1 MKEKLIL
8 VDGSGY
14 LYRAYHALPD
24 LSTSSGVPTG
34 AITGVINMLFKLID
48 DYDPEYFVVVFDA
61 PGGSFR
67 NEIYQEYKAHRSKM
81 PEDLREQ
88 IEPLK
93 NIINALNFSTLVIP
107 GVEADDVIGTISK
120 KAESL
125 DLDVLISTSDK
136 DMAQLVTK
144 DIRII
149 NSNTQ
154 NLLDEK
160 GVFEKF
166 GVKPNQ
172 IIDYLA
178 LIGDQSDNIPGVQGV
193 GPKTAQKLLE
203 EFVTLENLLANL
215 DSIEG
220 KKSIT
225 EKIKNTL
232 SDLPLFKQLVT
243 IDIKVDLTH
252 KIQDFL
258 RHPPNIDKLL
268 PILDEYE
275 LNHIKKRFT
284 NNIKTQA
291 KQFNH
296 NYQMITDEKELN
308 KVIDNIKKTKIFAI
322 DTETTSLNYKDAE
335 LVGFSICSDE
345 NHAYYVPLAHKSDQR
360 QIDFKTAL
368 NLLKGIIENEQITKI
383 GHHIKY
389 DMHVLERYGLK
400 FQGTLF
406 DTMIESFLLDPS
418 LNRHDLN
425 SVSLK
430 YLGINP
436 VTYEEVAGKG
446 AKQICFDE
454 VEVERATQYAAE
466 DAHVTYL
473 LHKILSKKISQD
485 KNLEKIYFKIDE
497 PLIKILQRIESTGVL
512 LDEKKLKQQSQ
523 ELKKKIKKIEDEV
536 FAEVGEEFN
545 LSSPKQLQRILFE
558 VLELPILGKTPG
570 GQPSTSE
577 SVLQDLAVSYEL
589 PKKILEH
596 RTVSKLISTYT
607 DKLPLEINS
616 VTNRIHTSYHQANV
630 VTGRLSSSNPN
641 LQNIPIRTNEGRKIR
656 EAFIAEENSMIIA
669 ADYSQIELR
678 ILAHLSQD
686 KNLVRAFND
695 GLDIHTMT
703 ACQIFSLKPKDVGPD
718 ERRSAKAINFGII
731 YGMSP
736 FGLSKQLGIFQNEAK
751 DYIEYYFKQ
760 FPDVKNFLED
770 TKAFARKNKYIETT
784 LGRKIFIDN
793 IDAKNY
799 NLRQYA
805 ERAAINAP
813 MQGSAADIIKLAMIE
828 LHNHYKN
835 KNQTKMIMQ
844 VHDELIFE
852 SYLDEA
858 EQEAENI
865 KTTMEQVAN
874 LIVPLV
880 VDVGIEKNWGLAH

>member
-24 LSTSSGVPTG
+24 LSTTSGVPTG

-67 NEIYQEYKAHRSKM
+67 NELYQEYKAHRSKM

-93 NIINALNFSTLVIP
+93 NIINALNFSTLIIP
-107 GVEADDVIGTISK
+107 SVEADDVIGTIAK
-120 KAESL
+120 KAEGL

-160 GVFEKF
+160 GVLEKF

-203 EFVTLENLLANL
+203 EFVTLENLITNL
-215 DSIEG
+215 DGIEG
-220 KKSIT
+220 KKSIVD
-225 EKIKNTL
+225 KIKNAL

-243 IDIKVDLTH
+243 IDTKVDLTH

-258 RHPPNIDKLL
+258 RQPPDIDKLL
-268 PILDEYE
+268 PILDDYE

-284 NNIKTQA
+284 NNLKTPA

-296 NYQMITDEKELN
+296 DYQMINDKEGLI

-345 NHAYYVPLAHKSDQR
+345 NHAYYVPLAHKSDQK
-360 QIDFKTAL
+360 QIDFNTAL

-389 DMHVLERYGLK
+389 DMHILERYGLK
-400 FQGTLF
+400 FQGKLF

-418 LNRHDLN
+418 MNKHDLS

-446 AKQICFDE
+446 AKQICFNE

-466 DAHVTYL
+466 DAHITYL
-473 LHKILSKKISQD
+473 LHKTLSKKISQD
-485 KNLEKIYFKIDE
+485 KNLEKIYYEIDE

-512 LDEKKLKQQSQ
+512 LDEKKLSQQSQ
-523 ELKKKIKKIEDEV
+523 ELKKIIKKIEDEV
-536 FAEVGEEFN
+536 FTEVGEEFN

-570 GQPSTSE
+570 GQASTSE

-596 RTVSKLISTYT
+596 RTISKLISTYA

-616 VTNRIHTSYHQANV
+616 ATNRIHTSYHQANV

-686 KNLVRAFND
+686 KNLVRAFNS

-703 ACQIFSLKPKDVGPD
+703 ACQIFSLKPKDVGPE

-736 FGLSKQLGIFQNEAK
+736 YGLSKQLGIFQNEAK
-751 DYIEYYFKQ
+751 DYIEHYFKQ
-760 FPDVKNFLED
+760 FPNVKNFLEE
-770 TKAFARKNKYIETT
+770 TKESARKNKYIETMFR
-784 LGRKIFIDN
+784 RKIFIEN

-828 LHNHYKN
+828 LHNLYENENH
-835 KNQTKMIMQ
+835 TKMIMQ

-852 SYLDEA
+852 SSRDTA
-858 EQEAENI
+858 EQEAEKI
-865 KTTMEQVAN
+865 KKIMEQVAS

>member
-1 MKEKLIL
+1 
-8 VDGSGY
+8 
-14 LYRAYHALPD
+14 
-24 LSTSSGVPTG
+24 
-34 AITGVINMLFKLID
+34 
-48 DYDPEYFVVVFDA
+48 
-61 PGGSFR
+61 
-67 NEIYQEYKAHRSKM
+67 
-81 PEDLREQ
+81 
-88 IEPLK
+88 
-93 NIINALNFSTLVIP
+93 
-107 GVEADDVIGTISK
+107 
-120 KAESL
+120 
-125 DLDVLISTSDK
+125 
-136 DMAQLVTK
+136 
-144 DIRII
+144 
-149 NSNTQ
+149 
-154 NLLDEK
+154 
-160 GVFEKF
+160 
-166 GVKPNQ
+166 
-172 IIDYLA
+172 
-178 LIGDQSDNIPGVQGV
+178 
-193 GPKTAQKLLE
+193 
-203 EFVTLENLLANL
+203 
-215 DSIEG
+215 
-220 KKSIT
+220 
-225 EKIKNTL
+225 
-232 SDLPLFKQLVT
+232 
-243 IDIKVDLTH
+243 
-252 KIQDFL
+252 
-258 RHPPNIDKLL
+258 
-268 PILDEYE
+268 
-275 LNHIKKRFT
+275 
-284 NNIKTQA
+284 
-291 KQFNH
+291 
-296 NYQMITDEKELN
+296 
-308 KVIDNIKKTKIFAI
+308 
-322 DTETTSLNYKDAE
+322 
-335 LVGFSICSDE
+335 
-345 NHAYYVPLAHKSDQR
+345 
-360 QIDFKTAL
+360 
-368 NLLKGIIENEQITKI
+368 
-383 GHHIKY
+383 
-389 DMHVLERYGLK
+389 
-400 FQGTLF
+400 
-406 DTMIESFLLDPS
+406 
-418 LNRHDLN
+418 
-425 SVSLK
+425 LK

-473 LHKILSKKISQD
+473 LHKILTKKISQD

-852 SYLDEA
+852 SYRDEA

>member
-1 MKEKLIL
+1 MKKKLIL

-220 KKSIT
+220 KKSII

-243 IDIKVDLTH
+243 IDIKVDITH

-284 NNIKTQA
+284 NNIKTPA

-296 NYQMITDEKELN
+296 NYQMINDEKELN
-308 KVIDNIKKTKIFAI
+308 KVIDTIKKTKIFAI

-335 LVGFSICSDE
+335 LVGFSICLDE

-389 DMHVLERYGLK
+389 DMHVLERYGLR
-400 FQGTLF
+400 FRGTLF

-425 SVSLK
+425 TVSLK

-473 LHKILSKKISQD
+473 LHKILTKKISQD

-497 PLIKILQRIESTGVL
+497 PLIKILQRIESAGVL
-512 LDEKKLKQQSQ
+512 LDEKKLKQQGQ

-545 LSSPKQLQRILFE
+545 LSSPKQLQKILFE

-703 ACQIFSLKPKDVGPD
+703 ACQIFSLKPKDVGPN

-852 SYLDEA
+852 SYRDEA

>member
-215 DSIEG
+215 DNIEG
-220 KKSIT
+220 KKSII

-243 IDIKVDLTH
+243 IDIKVDITH

-258 RHPPNIDKLL
+258 RRPPNVNKLL

-275 LNHIKKRFT
+275 LNHVKKRFT
-284 NNIKTQA
+284 NNIKTPA

-296 NYQMITDEKELN
+296 NYQMINDEKELN
-308 KVIDNIKKTKIFAI
+308 KVIDSIKKTKIFAI
-322 DTETTSLNYKDAE
+322 DTETTSLNYKHAE

-345 NHAYYVPLAHKSDQR
+345 NHAYYVPLAHKSYQR

-400 FQGTLF
+400 FEGKLF

-454 VEVERATQYAAE
+454 VEVEKATQYAAE

-473 LHKILSKKISQD
+473 LHRILSKKISQD
-485 KNLEKIYFKIDE
+485 KNLEKIYYKIDE

-686 KNLVRAFND
+686 KNLVKAFND

-703 ACQIFSLKPKDVGPD
+703 ACQIFNLKPKDVGPD

-828 LHNHYKN
+828 LHNRYEN

-852 SYLDEA
+852 SYRDVA

-874 LIVPLV
+874 LVVPLV

>member
-24 LSTSSGVPTG
+24 LSTTSGVPTG

-67 NEIYQEYKAHRSKM
+67 NELYQEYKAHRSKM

-93 NIINALNFSTLVIP
+93 NIINALNFSTLIIP
-107 GVEADDVIGTISK
+107 SVEADDVIGTIAK
-120 KAESL
+120 KAEGL

-160 GVFEKF
+160 GVLEKF

-203 EFVTLENLLANL
+203 EFVTLENLITNL
-215 DSIEG
+215 DGIEG
-220 KKSIT
+220 KKSIVD
-225 EKIKNTL
+225 KIKNAL

-243 IDIKVDLTH
+243 IDTKVDLTH

-258 RHPPNIDKLL
+258 RQPPDIDKLL
-268 PILDEYE
+268 PILDDYE

-284 NNIKTQA
+284 NNLKTPA

-296 NYQMITDEKELN
+296 DYQMINDKEGLI

-345 NHAYYVPLAHKSDQR
+345 NHAYYVPLAHKSDQK
-360 QIDFKTAL
+360 QIDFNTAL

-389 DMHVLERYGLK
+389 DMHILERYGLK

-418 LNRHDLN
+418 MNKHDLS

-446 AKQICFDE
+446 AKQICFNE

-466 DAHVTYL
+466 DAHITYL
-473 LHKILSKKISQD
+473 LHKTLSKKISQD
-485 KNLEKIYFKIDE
+485 KNLEKIYYEIDE

-512 LDEKKLKQQSQ
+512 LDEKKLSQQSQ
-523 ELKKKIKKIEDEV
+523 ELKKIIKKIEDEV
-536 FAEVGEEFN
+536 FTEVGEEFN

-570 GQPSTSE
+570 GQASTSE

-596 RTVSKLISTYT
+596 RTISKLISTYA

-616 VTNRIHTSYHQANV
+616 ATNRIHTSYHQANV

-686 KNLVRAFND
+686 KNLVRAFNS

-703 ACQIFSLKPKDVGPD
+703 ACQIFSLKPKDVGPE

-736 FGLSKQLGIFQNEAK
+736 YGLSKQLGIFQNEAK
-751 DYIEYYFKQ
+751 DYIEHYFKQ
-760 FPDVKNFLED
+760 FPNVKNFLEE
-770 TKAFARKNKYIETT
+770 TKESARKNKYIETMFR
-784 LGRKIFIDN
+784 RKIFIEN

-828 LHNHYKN
+828 LHNLYENENH
-835 KNQTKMIMQ
+835 TKMIMQ

-852 SYLDEA
+852 SSRDTA
-858 EQEAENI
+858 EQEAEKI
-865 KTTMEQVAN
+865 KKIMEQVAN

>member
-1 MKEKLIL
+1 
-8 VDGSGY
+8 
-14 LYRAYHALPD
+14 
-24 LSTSSGVPTG
+24 
-34 AITGVINMLFKLID
+34 
-48 DYDPEYFVVVFDA
+48 
-61 PGGSFR
+61 
-67 NEIYQEYKAHRSKM
+67 
-81 PEDLREQ
+81 
-88 IEPLK
+88 
-93 NIINALNFSTLVIP
+93 
-107 GVEADDVIGTISK
+107 
-120 KAESL
+120 
-125 DLDVLISTSDK
+125 
-136 DMAQLVTK
+136 
-144 DIRII
+144 
-149 NSNTQ
+149 
-154 NLLDEK
+154 
-160 GVFEKF
+160 
-166 GVKPNQ
+166 
-172 IIDYLA
+172 
-178 LIGDQSDNIPGVQGV
+178 
-193 GPKTAQKLLE
+193 
-203 EFVTLENLLANL
+203 
-215 DSIEG
+215 
-220 KKSIT
+220 
-225 EKIKNTL
+225 
-232 SDLPLFKQLVT
+232 
-243 IDIKVDLTH
+243 
-252 KIQDFL
+252 
-258 RHPPNIDKLL
+258 
-268 PILDEYE
+268 
-275 LNHIKKRFT
+275 
-284 NNIKTQA
+284 
-291 KQFNH
+291 
-296 NYQMITDEKELN
+296 
-308 KVIDNIKKTKIFAI
+308 

-389 DMHVLERYGLK
+389 DMHVLERYGLR
-400 FQGTLF
+400 FRGTLF

-425 SVSLK
+425 TVSLK

-454 VEVERATQYAAE
+454 VEVEKATQYAAE

-473 LHKILSKKISQD
+473 LHRILSKKISQD
-485 KNLEKIYFKIDE
+485 KNLEKIYYKIDE

-770 TKAFARKNKYIETT
+770 TKAFARKNKYIE
-784 LGRKIFIDN
+784 
-793 IDAKNY
+793 
-799 NLRQYA
+799 
-805 ERAAINAP
+805 
-813 MQGSAADIIKLAMIE
+813 
-828 LHNHYKN
+828 
-835 KNQTKMIMQ
+835 
-844 VHDELIFE
+844 
-852 SYLDEA
+852 
-858 EQEAENI
+858 
-865 KTTMEQVAN
+865 
-874 LIVPLV
+874 
-880 VDVGIEKNWGLAH
+880 

>member
-93 NIINALNFSTLVIP
+93 NIINALNFSTIVIP

-172 IIDYLA
+172 IIDYLT

-284 NNIKTQA
+284 NNIKTPA

-473 LHKILSKKISQD
+473 LHKILTKKISQD

-852 SYLDEA
+852 SYRDEA

>member
-284 NNIKTQA
+284 NNIKTPA

-852 SYLDEA
+852 SYRDEA

-880 VDVGIEKNWGLAH
+880 VDVGIENNWGLAH

>member
-284 NNIKTQA
+284 NNIKTPA

-345 NHAYYVPLAHKSDQR
+345 NHAYYVPLAHKSDQI

-852 SYLDEA
+852 SYRDEA

>member
-149 NSNTQ
+149 NSNTE

-284 NNIKTQA
+284 NNIKTPA
-291 KQFNH
+291 RQFNH

-345 NHAYYVPLAHKSDQR
+345 NHAYYVPLAHKSDQI

-852 SYLDEA
+852 SYRDEA

>member
-24 LSTSSGVPTG
+24 LSTTSGVPTG

-67 NEIYQEYKAHRSKM
+67 NELYQEYKAHRSKM

-93 NIINALNFSTLVIP
+93 NIINALNFSTLIIP
-107 GVEADDVIGTISK
+107 SVEADDVIGTIAK
-120 KAESL
+120 KAEGL

-160 GVFEKF
+160 GVLEKF

-203 EFVTLENLLANL
+203 EFVTLENLITNL
-215 DSIEG
+215 DGIEG
-220 KKSIT
+220 KKSIVD
-225 EKIKNTL
+225 KIKNAL

-243 IDIKVDLTH
+243 IDTKVDLTH

-258 RHPPNIDKLL
+258 RQPPDIDKLL
-268 PILDEYE
+268 PILDDYE

-284 NNIKTQA
+284 NNLKTPA

-296 NYQMITDEKELN
+296 DYQMINDKEGLI

-345 NHAYYVPLAHKSDQR
+345 NHAYYVPLAHKSDQK
-360 QIDFKTAL
+360 QIDFNTAL

-389 DMHVLERYGLK
+389 DMHILERYGLK

-418 LNRHDLN
+418 MNKHDLS

-446 AKQICFDE
+446 AKQICFNE

-466 DAHVTYL
+466 DAHITYL
-473 LHKILSKKISQD
+473 LHKTLSKKISQD
-485 KNLEKIYFKIDE
+485 KNLEKIYYEIDE

-512 LDEKKLKQQSQ
+512 LDEKKLSQQSQ
-523 ELKKKIKKIEDEV
+523 ELKKIIKKIEDEV
-536 FAEVGEEFN
+536 FTEVGEEFN

-570 GQPSTSE
+570 GQASTSE

-596 RTVSKLISTYT
+596 RTISKLISTYA

-616 VTNRIHTSYHQANV
+616 ATNRIHTSYHQANV

-686 KNLVRAFND
+686 KNLVRAFNS

-703 ACQIFSLKPKDVGPD
+703 ACQIFSLKPKDVGPE

-736 FGLSKQLGIFQNEAK
+736 YGLSKQLGIFQNEAK
-751 DYIEYYFKQ
+751 DYIEHYFKQ
-760 FPDVKNFLED
+760 FPNVKNFLEE
-770 TKAFARKNKYIETT
+770 TKESARKNKYIETMFR
-784 LGRKIFIDN
+784 RKIFIEN

-828 LHNHYKN
+828 LHNLYENENH
-835 KNQTKMIMQ
+835 TKMIMQ

-852 SYLDEA
+852 SSRDTA
-858 EQEAENI
+858 EQEAEKI
-865 KTTMEQVAN
+865 KKIMEQVAS

>member
-1 MKEKLIL
+1 MKKKLIL

-172 IIDYLA
+172 IIDYLT

-220 KKSIT
+220 KKSII

-232 SDLPLFKQLVT
+232 SDIPLFKHLVT
-243 IDIKVDLTH
+243 IDIKVDITH

-275 LNHIKKRFT
+275 LNHIKKRFI
-284 NNIKTQA
+284 NNIKTPA

-296 NYQMITDEKELN
+296 NYQMINDEKELN
-308 KVIDNIKKTKIFAI
+308 KVIDSIKKTKIFAI

-345 NHAYYVPLAHKSDQR
+345 NHAYYVPLTHKSDQR

-389 DMHVLERYGLK
+389 DMHVLERYGLR

-852 SYLDEA
+852 SYRDEA

-880 VDVGIEKNWGLAH
+880 VDVGIENNWGLAH

>member
-284 NNIKTQA
+284 NNIKTPA

-345 NHAYYVPLAHKSDQR
+345 NHAYYVPLAHKSDQI

-852 SYLDEA
+852 SYRDEA

-880 VDVGIEKNWGLAH
+880 VDVGIENNWGLAH

>member
-243 IDIKVDLTH
+243 IDIKVDITH

-284 NNIKTQA
+284 NNIKTPA

-296 NYQMITDEKELN
+296 NYQMINDEKELN
-308 KVIDNIKKTKIFAI
+308 KVIDTIKKTKIFAI

-389 DMHVLERYGLK
+389 DMHVLERYGLR
-400 FQGTLF
+400 FRGTLF

-425 SVSLK
+425 TVSLK

-473 LHKILSKKISQD
+473 LHKILTKKISQD

-497 PLIKILQRIESTGVL
+497 PLIKILQRIESAGVL

-793 IDAKNY
+793 IDAKNF

-828 LHNHYKN
+828 LHNRYEN

-852 SYLDEA
+852 SYRDEA

>member
-24 LSTSSGVPTG
+24 LSTTSGVPTG

-67 NEIYQEYKAHRSKM
+67 NELYQEYKAHRSKM

-93 NIINALNFSTLVIP
+93 NIINALNFSTLIIP
-107 GVEADDVIGTISK
+107 SVEADDVIGTIAK
-120 KAESL
+120 KAEGL

-160 GVFEKF
+160 GVLEKF

-203 EFVTLENLLANL
+203 EFVTLENLITNL
-215 DSIEG
+215 DGIEG
-220 KKSIT
+220 KKSIVD
-225 EKIKNTL
+225 KIKNAL

-243 IDIKVDLTH
+243 IDTKVDLTH

-258 RHPPNIDKLL
+258 RQPPDIDKLL
-268 PILDEYE
+268 PILDDYE

-284 NNIKTQA
+284 NNLKTPA

-296 NYQMITDEKELN
+296 DYQMINDKEGLI

-345 NHAYYVPLAHKSDQR
+345 NHAYYVPLAHKSDQK
-360 QIDFKTAL
+360 QIDFNTAL

-389 DMHVLERYGLK
+389 DMHILERYGLK
-400 FQGTLF
+400 FQGKLF

-418 LNRHDLN
+418 MNKHDLS

-446 AKQICFDE
+446 AKQICFNE

-466 DAHVTYL
+466 DAHITYL
-473 LHKILSKKISQD
+473 LHKTLSKKISQD
-485 KNLEKIYFKIDE
+485 KNLEKIYYEIDE

-512 LDEKKLKQQSQ
+512 LDEKKLSQQSQ
-523 ELKKKIKKIEDEV
+523 ELKKIIKKIEDEV
-536 FAEVGEEFN
+536 FTEVGEEFN

-570 GQPSTSE
+570 GQASTSE

-596 RTVSKLISTYT
+596 RTISKLISTYA

-616 VTNRIHTSYHQANV
+616 ATNRIHTSYHQANV

-686 KNLVRAFND
+686 KNLVRAFNS

-703 ACQIFSLKPKDVGPD
+703 ACQIFSLKPKDVGPE

-736 FGLSKQLGIFQNEAK
+736 YGLSKQLGIFQNEAK
-751 DYIEYYFKQ
+751 DYIEHYFKQ
-760 FPDVKNFLED
+760 FPNVKNFLEE
-770 TKAFARKNKYIETT
+770 TKEYARKNKYIETMFR
-784 LGRKIFIDN
+784 RKIFIEN

-828 LHNHYKN
+828 LHNLYENENH
-835 KNQTKMIMQ
+835 TKMIMQ

-852 SYLDEA
+852 SSRDTA
-858 EQEAENI
+858 EQEAEKI
-865 KTTMEQVAN
+865 KKIMEQVAS

>member
-345 NHAYYVPLAHKSDQR
+345 NHAYYVPLAHKSDQI

-852 SYLDEA
+852 SYRDEA

>member
-220 KKSIT
+220 KKSII

-243 IDIKVDLTH
+243 IDIKVDITH
-252 KIQDFL
+252 NIQDFL

-284 NNIKTQA
+284 NNIKTPA
-291 KQFNH
+291 KQINH
-296 NYQMITDEKELN
+296 SYQMINDEKELN
-308 KVIDNIKKTKIFAI
+308 KVIDSIKKTKIFAI

-368 NLLKGIIENEQITKI
+368 NLLKGIIEDEQITKI

-473 LHKILSKKISQD
+473 LHKILTKKISQD

-523 ELKKKIKKIEDEV
+523 ELKKKIKRIEDEV

-703 ACQIFSLKPKDVGPD
+703 ACQIFSLKQKDVGPD

-852 SYLDEA
+852 SYRDAA